1 MGLLRQRGLA
11 GRLFIPLFSLL
22 LLPKNA
28 HEGAVADSF
37 VLYRIG
43 RGSANFFDVDAVGDG
58 RFAVL
63 WIHFDT
69 CFRSLRKDDLS
80 KYQGGLRWCL
90 QCLLQ
95 ERRYKS

>member
-1 MGLLRQRGLA
+1 MKGLLQTL
-11 GRLFIPLFSLL
+11 
-22 LLPKNA
+22 
-28 HEGAVADSF
+28 SF
-37 VLYRIG
+37 FTESVGDLQIY
-43 RGSANFFDVDAVGDG
+43 FDVDAVGDG